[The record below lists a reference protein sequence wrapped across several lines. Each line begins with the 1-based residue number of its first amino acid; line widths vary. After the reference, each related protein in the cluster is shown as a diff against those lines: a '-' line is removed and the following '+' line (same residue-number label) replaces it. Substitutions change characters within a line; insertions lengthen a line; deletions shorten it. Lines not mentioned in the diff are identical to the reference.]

1 MNLFRRNLLDGV
13 ADEAARAGQRDP
25 LQLPRPAVEQPAGQP
40 GDGGQV
46 PARPP
51 TTLLTLLL
59 SQPLPPPLP

>member
-1 MNLFRRNLLDGV
+1 MNLFRRNLLNGV
-13 ADEAARAGQRDP
+13 ADEAARAGQHD
-25 LQLPRPAVEQPAGQP
+25 LQLPRPAAEQPAGQP

-51 TTLLTLLL
+51 TTLTLLL